1 MLVVLI
7 KISTYFLCFIL
18 ATKLTATDV
27 EEMIAAQL
35 MADAAAYVRVVKDGD
50 YRIAD
55 MKTFIRDRLG
65 EQREKRNNIMK
76 SIEDMLLNGKLKM
89 QQVAR
94 VQIVELIFVQVCFS
108 NSSPPNLQKSDV
120 LDLTSKLQ
128 QFQESCRR
136 K

>member
-94 VQIVELIFVQVCFS
+94 VQIV
-108 NSSPPNLQKSDV
+108 
-120 LDLTSKLQ
+120 
-128 QFQESCRR
+128 
-136 K
+136 